1 MTAFSDLL
9 ADPYAAR
16 RYLVILEPYDPG
28 ASAVVTLHY
37 SDHGFVTEPGD
48 SPANQYFEPRVVSAL
63 NFERHLFQRGL
74 IGGRSIPNFGE
85 IVLANADGGLDGF
98 LAYGWD
104 DRRVRV
110 LLGGEGFVYG
120 DFGLVFGGTTE
131 QIEIT
136 DEVLTVRLRD
146 WQHKLDKPVQGTLY
160 AGTGGDEGGSDLTG
174 VRKPLAF
181 GRVLNVRP
189 VMVDP
194 GAGRYQVHDG
204 GLEDVDALYVGGIA
218 YTKVAGTPAAN
229 QYVVD
234 TATGFVT
241 VGGAPLTEQ
250 VTCDVKGAKAGGTYL
265 TTVADIV
272 EEIVISQ
279 GGLGAGDVD
288 TASFTALNTANG
300 STVGIYIDGAANST
314 VLAVLDELIASIG
327 GYYGFDRS
335 GKFEVGRLEAPGG
348 TPAATFSEVEILEI
362 DRQATAL
369 PVHRIRLGY
378 QPNWTVQ
385 VEFQLN
391 GGASAGRRAFA
402 AREFRHVTAEDGSV
416 LTKHPLAGDL
426 EINTLLDGS
435 ADAGAEA
442 SRLLNL
448 YKADRDLFRVRVK
461 TQPFALELA
470 DTVRL
475 TYPRFG
481 LEAGKG
487 FRVIGL
493 VEDAASNEVEL
504 TLWG

>member
-1 MTAFSDLL
+1 MSDFTDLL

-16 RYLVILEPYDPG
+16 RYLVILEPYDPDV
-28 ASAVVTLHY
+28 ATVVALYY

-98 LAYGWD
+98 LEYGWD
-104 DRRVRV
+104 DRRVQV
-110 LLGGEGFVYG
+110 LLGGDDFVYG
-120 DFGLVFGGTTE
+120 DFGLVFDGTAE

-136 DEVLTVRLRD
+136 DDVVTVRLRD
-146 WQHKLDKPVQGTLY
+146 WQHKLNKPVQGALY
-160 AGTGGDEGGSDLTG
+160 AGTGGDEGGTDLTG

-194 GAGRYQVHDG
+194 GAGRYQAHDG
-204 GLEDVDALYVGGIA
+204 AIDDVDAVYVGGIA
-218 YTKVAGTPAAN
+218 YTKIAGTPAAN
-229 QYVVD
+229 QYAAD

-250 VTCDVKGAKAGGTYL
+250 VTCDVKGAKPGGTYL
-265 TTVADIV
+265 TSVADIV
-272 EEIVISQ
+272 EEIVTSQ
-279 GGLGAGDVD
+279 GGLDAGDLD
-288 TASFTALNTANG
+288 STSFTALNTANG
-300 STVGIYIDGAANST
+300 SIVGIYFDGAGNKT
-314 VLAVLDELIASIG
+314 VLEVLDELVASIG

-348 TPAATFSEVEILEI
+348 TPAATFTNVEILEI

-369 PVHRIRLGY
+369 PVHRVRLGY

-391 GGASAGRRAFA
+391 GGATAGRRAFT
-402 AREFRHVTAEDGSV
+402 ARDFRHVTAEDGSV

-426 EINTLLDGS
+426 EVKTLLDAS
-435 ADAGAEA
+435 AAASAEA
-442 SRLLNL
+442 SRLLGL

-481 LEAGKG
+481 LDAGKDCG
-487 FRVIGL
+487 VIGL
-493 VEDAASNEVEL
+493 VEDAAINEVEL

>member
-1 MTAFSDLL
+1 MSAFTDLL

-28 ASAVVTLHY
+28 AGAVVALYY

-48 SPANQYFEPRVVSAL
+48 SPANQYYEPRVVSAL

-85 IVLANADGGLDGF
+85 IVLANADGGLDEF
-98 LAYGWD
+98 LAFGWD
-104 DRRVRV
+104 DRPVRV
-110 LLGGEGFVYG
+110 FLGAEGFAYS
-120 DFGLVFGGTTE
+120 DFGLVFDGTAE
-131 QIEIT
+131 QIEVT
-136 DEVLTVRLRD
+136 DDVLTVRLRD

-160 AGTGGDEGGSDLTG
+160 AGTGGDEGGTDLTG

-204 GLEDVDALYVGGIA
+204 AIDDVDALYVGGITN
-218 YTKVAGTPAAN
+218 TKVVGAPAAN
-229 QYVVD
+229 QYAVD
-234 TATGFVT
+234 VATGFVT

-250 VTCDVKGAKAGGTYL
+250 VTCDVKGAKPGGTYL

-272 EEIVISQ
+272 EEIATSQ
-279 GGLGAGDVD
+279 GGLGAGDLD
-288 TASFTALNTANG
+288 SASFTALNTAN
-300 STVGIYIDGAANST
+300 SAVVGVYVEGTTNRA
-314 VLAVLDELIASIG
+314 VLEVLDELIASIG

-385 VEFQLN
+385 VEFQLQ
-391 GGASAGRRAFA
+391 GGATAGRRAFT
-402 AREFRHVTAEDGSV
+402 ARDFRHVTALDGSV

-426 EINTLLDGS
+426 EVKTLLDGS
-435 ADAGAEA
+435 ADAGTEA
-442 SRLLNL
+442 SRLLDL

-470 DTVRL
+470 NTVRL
-475 TYPRFG
+475 SYPRYG
-481 LEAGKG
+481 LDAGKD
-487 FRVIGL
+487 FRVVGL
-493 VEDAASNEVEL
+493 VEDAAINEIEL

>member
-1 MTAFSDLL
+1 MSAFTDLL

-37 SDHGFVTEPGD
+37 SDHGFVTKPTD
-48 SPANQYFEPRVVSAL
+48 SPASQYFEPRVVSAL

-98 LAYGWD
+98 LEYGWD
-104 DRRVRV
+104 DRRVQV
-110 LLGGEGFVYG
+110 LLGGEGFAYS
-120 DFGLVFGGTTE
+120 DFGLVFDGTAE

-136 DEVLTVRLRD
+136 DDVLMVRLRD
-146 WQHKLDKPVQGTLY
+146 WQHKLDKPIQGTLY
-160 AGTGGDEGGSDLTG
+160 AGTGGDEGASDLTG

-204 GLEDVDALYVGGIA
+204 AIDDVDALFVGGIA
-218 YTKVAGTPAAN
+218 YTKIVGTPAAN
-229 QYVVD
+229 QYAVD
-234 TATGFVT
+234 AATGFVI

-250 VTCDVKGAKAGGTYL
+250 VTCDVKGAKSGGTYL

-272 EEIVISQ
+272 EEIVTSQ
-279 GGLGAGDVD
+279 GGLSAGDID
-288 TASFTALNTANG
+288 SASFTALNTTNSA
-300 STVGIYIDGAANST
+300 TVGIYFDGASNKT
-314 VLAVLDELIASIG
+314 VLEVLDELIASIG

-335 GKFEVGRLEAPGG
+335 GKFEVGRLEAPSGA
-348 TPAATFSEVEILEI
+348 PAATFTNVEILEI
-362 DRQATAL
+362 DRQATAQ
-369 PVHRIRLGY
+369 PVHRVRLGY

-385 VEFQLN
+385 VEFQLQ
-391 GGASAGRRAFA
+391 GGATAGRRAFT
-402 AREFRHVTAEDGSV
+402 ARDFRHVTALDGSV

-426 EINTLLDGS
+426 EIKTLLDGS
-435 ADAGAEA
+435 ADASTEA
-442 SRLLNL
+442 ARLLDL
-448 YKADRDLFRVRVK
+448 YKTDRDLFRVRVK

-470 DTVRL
+470 NTVRL
-475 TYPRFG
+475 SYPRYG
-481 LEAGKG
+481 LDAGKD

-493 VEDAASNEVEL
+493 VEDAAINEVEL

>member
-1 MTAFSDLL
+1 MSAFSDLL
-9 ADPYAAR
+9 ADAYAAR
-16 RYLVILEPYDPG
+16 RYLVTLEPYDPG
-28 ASAVVTLHY
+28 AGAVVTRYY

-48 SPANQYFEPRVVSAL
+48 SPANQFFEPRVVSAL
-63 NFERHLFQRGL
+63 NFERNLFQRGL

-110 LLGGEGFVYG
+110 FLGGDDFDYG
-120 DFGLVFGGTTE
+120 DFGLVFDGTAE
-131 QIEIT
+131 QIEVT
-136 DEVLTVRLRD
+136 DEVVTVRLRD

-204 GLEDVDALYVGGIA
+204 AIEDVDALYVGGIT
-218 YTKVAGTPAAN
+218 YTKIVGTPAAN
-229 QYVVD
+229 QYAAD
-234 TATGFVT
+234 TATGFVA

-250 VTCDVKGAKAGGTYL
+250 VTCDVKGAKPGGTYL
-265 TTVADIV
+265 TSVADIV

-279 GGLGAGDVD
+279 GGLSGGDLD
-288 TASFTALNTANG
+288 TASFTALNTANNAA
-300 STVGIYIDGAANST
+300 VGIYVDGASSRN
-314 VLAVLDELIASIG
+314 VLEVLDELLASIG

-335 GKFEVGRLEAPGG
+335 GQFEVGRLEAPVG
-348 TPAATFSEVEILEI
+348 TPAATFTNVEILDI

-369 PVHRIRLGY
+369 PVHRVRLGY

-385 VEFQLN
+385 VEFQLQ
-391 GGASAGRRAFA
+391 GAATAGRRAFT
-402 AREFRHVTAEDGSV
+402 ARDFRHVTALDGTV

-426 EINTLLDGS
+426 EIKTLLDGI
-435 ADAGAEA
+435 AAAGTEA
-442 SRLLNL
+442 SRLLDL

-461 TQPFALELA
+461 TQPFALEMA
-470 DTVRL
+470 NTVRL
-475 TYPRFG
+475 IYPRFG
-481 LEAGKG
+481 LEAGKDY
-487 FRVIGL
+487 RVIGL
-493 VEDAASNEVEL
+493 VEDAAINEIEL

>member
-1 MTAFSDLL
+1 MSVFIDLL

-28 ASAVVTLHY
+28 GGAVVTLHY

-85 IVLANADGGLDGF
+85 IVLANTDGGLDGF

-110 LLGGEGFVYG
+110 LLGGEGFAYG
-120 DFGLVFGGTTE
+120 EFGLVFDGTAE
-131 QIEIT
+131 QIEAT
-136 DEVLTVRLRD
+136 DEMLTVRLRD

-160 AGTGGDEGGSDLTG
+160 AGADGNEGGSDLAG
-174 VRKPLAF
+174 VRKPLAL

-204 GLEDVDALYVGGIA
+204 TIDDVDALYVGGVV
-218 YTKVAGTPAAN
+218 YTKIAGTPAAN
-229 QYVVD
+229 QYAID
-234 TATGFVT
+234 AATGFVT

-250 VTCDVKGAKAGGTYL
+250 VTCDVKGAKPGGAYL

-272 EEIVISQ
+272 EEIVTSQ
-279 GGLGAGDVD
+279 GGLGAGDLD
-288 TASFTALNTANG
+288 DASFTALNAANNA
-300 STVGIYIDGAANST
+300 TVGVYIDGANGRS
-314 VLAVLDELIASIG
+314 VLEVLDELVASIG

-348 TPAATFSEVEILEI
+348 TPAATFTNVEILEI
-362 DRQATAL
+362 DRPATAL
-369 PVHRIRLGY
+369 PVHRVRLGY
-378 QPNWTVQ
+378 QPNGTVQ

-391 GGASAGRRAFA
+391 GGATAPRRAFA
-402 AREFRHVTAEDGSV
+402 AREFRHVTAEDISV
-416 LTKHPLAGDL
+416 LTMHPLAGDL

-435 ADAGAEA
+435 ADASAEA

-481 LEAGKG
+481 LEAGKE

>member
-1 MTAFSDLL
+1 MSAFSDLL

-28 ASAVVTLHY
+28 AIAVVSLYY

-48 SPANQYFEPRVVSAL
+48 SPASQYFAPRVVSAL

-85 IVLANADGGLDGF
+85 IVLANADGRLDDL

-104 DRRVRV
+104 DRRVQV
-110 LLGGEGFVYG
+110 LLGGEDFAYG
-120 DFGLVFGGTTE
+120 DFGIVFDGTAE
-131 QIEIT
+131 QVEVT

-146 WQHKLDKPVQGTLY
+146 WQHKLDKPLQGTLY
-160 AGTGGDEGGSDLTG
+160 AGTGGDEGGSDLSG
-174 VRKPLAF
+174 VRKPMAF

-189 VMVDP
+189 AMVDV

-204 GLEDVDALYVGGIA
+204 AIEDVDALYLGGIA
-218 YTKVAGTPAAN
+218 YTKITGTPAAN
-229 QYVVD
+229 QYAVD

-250 VTCDVKGAKAGGTYL
+250 VTCDVKGATLGGTYL
-265 TTVADIV
+265 RAVADIV
-272 EEIVISQ
+272 EEIVTSQ
-279 GGLGAGDVD
+279 GGLSAGGLD
-288 TASFTALNTANG
+288 TASFTTLNTANG
-300 STVGIYIDGAANST
+300 STVGVYVDGTASRT
-314 VLAVLDELIASIG
+314 VLEVLDELIASIG

-348 TPAATFSEVEILEI
+348 TPAATFTAVEILEI

-369 PVHRIRLGY
+369 SVHRVRLGY

-391 GGASAGRRAFA
+391 GGATADRRAFT
-402 AREFRHVTAEDGSV
+402 ARDFRHVTAEDGSV

-426 EINTLLDGS
+426 EVKTLLDGN
-435 ADAGAEA
+435 ADASTEA

-448 YKADRDLFRVRVK
+448 YKVDRDLFRVRVK

-475 TYPRFG
+475 SYPRFG
-481 LEAGKG
+481 LDAGKD

-493 VEDAASNEVEL
+493 VEDAALSEVEL
-504 TLWG
+504 ACWG

>member
-1 MTAFSDLL
+1 MSAFTDLL
-9 ADPYAAR
+9 ADPYSAR

-28 ASAVVTLHY
+28 AAAVVTLYY
-37 SDHGFVTEPGD
+37 SDHGFVTEPSD
-48 SPANQYFEPRVVSAL
+48 SPASQYFEPRVVSAL

-85 IVLANADGGLDGF
+85 IVLANADGGLDG
-98 LAYGWD
+98 LLTHGWD

-110 LLGGEGFVYG
+110 FLGGEDFSYG
-120 DFGLVFGGTTE
+120 DFGLVFDGTAE
-131 QIEIT
+131 QIEVT
-136 DEVLTVRLRD
+136 DQVLTVRLRD

-204 GLEDVDALYVGGIA
+204 AIDDADALYVGGIA
-218 YTKVAGTPAAN
+218 YTHIVGTPVAN
-229 QYVVD
+229 QYAVD
-234 TATGFVT
+234 ENVGFVT
-241 VGGAPLTEQ
+241 VGGAPPNEQ
-250 VTCDVKGAKAGGTYL
+250 VTCDVKGAKPGGAYL
-265 TTVADIV
+265 ETVADIV
-272 EEIVISQ
+272 EEIVTSQ
-279 GGLGAGDVD
+279 GGLGADDLD
-288 TASFTALNTANG
+288 TASFTALNTANNA
-300 STVGIYIDGAANST
+300 TVGIFVDGASSKT
-314 VLAVLDELIASIG
+314 VLEVLDELLASIG

-335 GKFEVGRLEAPGG
+335 GKFQVGRLEAPGG
-348 TPAATFSEVEILEI
+348 TPAATFTNVEILEI
-362 DRQATAL
+362 DRPATAL
-369 PVHRIRLGY
+369 PVHRVRLGY

-391 GGASAGRRAFA
+391 GGATAGRRAFT
-402 AREFRHVTAEDGSV
+402 ARDFRHVTAQDGSV

-426 EINTLLDGS
+426 EVKTLLDGS
-435 ADAGAEA
+435 ANASTEA
-442 SRLLNL
+442 TRLLNL
-448 YKADRDLFRVRVK
+448 YKIDRDLFRVRVK

-470 DTVRL
+470 DSVRL
-475 TYPRFG
+475 SYPRFG

-487 FRVIGL
+487 LRVIGL
-493 VEDAASNEVEL
+493 VEDAAINEVEL

>member
-1 MTAFSDLL
+1 MSAFTDLL

-37 SDHGFVTEPGD
+37 SDHGFVTEPSD
-48 SPANQYFEPRVVSAL
+48 SPASQYFEPRVVSAL

-98 LAYGWD
+98 LEYGWD
-104 DRRVRV
+104 DRRVQV
-110 LLGGEGFVYG
+110 LLGGEGFAYS
-120 DFGLVFGGTTE
+120 DFGLVFDGTAE
-131 QIEIT
+131 QIEIA
-136 DEVLTVRLRD
+136 DDVVTVRLRD

-194 GAGRYQVHDG
+194 GAGRYQVHG
-204 GLEDVDALYVGGIA
+204 GAIDDVDALYVGGIA
-218 YTKVAGTPAAN
+218 YTKIVGTPAAN
-229 QYVVD
+229 QYAVD
-234 TATGFVT
+234 VATGFVT

-250 VTCDVKGAKAGGTYL
+250 VTCDVKGAKPSGTYL
-265 TTVADIV
+265 TSVADIV
-272 EEIVISQ
+272 QEIATRQ
-279 GGLGAGDVD
+279 GGLSAGNLDS
-288 TASFTALNTANG
+288 ASFTALNTAN
-300 STVGIYIDGAANST
+300 SATVGIYIDGASNKT
-314 VLAVLDELIASIG
+314 VLEVLDELIASIG

-335 GKFEVGRLEAPGG
+335 GKFEVGRLEVPGG

-385 VEFQLN
+385 VEFHLQ
-391 GGASAGRRAFA
+391 GGATAGRRAFT
-402 AREFRHVTAEDGSV
+402 ARDFRHVTASDGSV

-426 EINTLLDGS
+426 EVKTSLDGS
-435 ADAGAEA
+435 ADASTEA
-442 SRLLNL
+442 ARLLDL

-475 TYPRFG
+475 IYPRFG
-481 LEAGKG
+481 LDAGKDCG
-487 FRVIGL
+487 VIGL
-493 VEDAASNEVEL
+493 VEDAAINEVEL

>member
-1 MTAFSDLL
+1 MSAFTDLL

-28 ASAVVTLHY
+28 AGAVVALYY

-48 SPANQYFEPRVVSAL
+48 SPANQYYEPRVVSAL

-104 DRRVRV
+104 ARRVRV
-110 LLGGEGFVYG
+110 LLGGEGFAYG
-120 DFGLVFGGTTE
+120 EFGLVFDGTAE
-131 QIEIT
+131 QIEVT

-160 AGTGGDEGGSDLTG
+160 AGAGSDEGGSDLAG

-181 GRVLNVRP
+181 GRALNVRP

-204 GLEDVDALYVGGIA
+204 AIDDVDALYVGGIA
-218 YTKVAGTPAAN
+218 YTKIAGTPAAN
-229 QYVVD
+229 QYAVD
-234 TATGFVT
+234 AATGFVT
-241 VGGAPLTEQ
+241 VGGAPLTKQ
-250 VTCDVKGAKAGGTYL
+250 VTCDVRGAKPGATYH

-272 EEIVISQ
+272 EEIVTSQ
-279 GGLGAGDVD
+279 GGLGAGDLD
-288 TASFTALNTANG
+288 SASFTTLNTAND
-300 STVGIYIDGAANST
+300 STVGIYVDGAASRT
-314 VLAVLDELIASIG
+314 VLEALDELIASIG

-335 GKFEVGRLEAPGG
+335 GKFQVGRLEAPGG
-348 TPAATFSEVEILEI
+348 TPAATFTAVEILEI
-362 DRQATAL
+362 DRPATAL
-369 PVHRIRLGY
+369 PVHRVRLGY

-391 GGASAGRRAFA
+391 GGATAGRRAFT
-402 AREFRHVTAEDGSV
+402 ARVFRHVTAEEGSV
-416 LTKHPLAGDL
+416 LTMHPLAGDL

-435 ADAGAEA
+435 ADASAEA

>member
-1 MTAFSDLL
+1 MSAFTDFL
-9 ADPYAAR
+9 ADPYTAR

-28 ASAVVTLHY
+28 AGANATLYY
-37 SDHGFVTEPGD
+37 SDHGFVTAPTD
-48 SPANQYFEPRVVSAL
+48 SPANRYFEPRVVSAL

-98 LAYGWD
+98 LTFGWD
-104 DRRVRV
+104 DRRVQV
-110 LLGGEGFVYG
+110 LLGGEGFAYS
-120 DFGLVFGGTTE
+120 DFGLVFDGTAE

-136 DEVLTVRLRD
+136 DDVLTVRLRD

-181 GRVLNVRP
+181 GRVLNIRP
-189 VMVDP
+189 VMVDT
-194 GAGRYQVHDG
+194 GAAHYQMHDG
-204 GLEDVDALYVGGIA
+204 AIDDVDAFYVGGIA
-218 YTKVAGTPAAN
+218 YSKITGTPAAN
-229 QYVVD
+229 QYAVD

-241 VGGAPLTEQ
+241 VGGEPLTEQ
-250 VTCDVKGAKAGGTYL
+250 VTCDVKGAKPGGTYL

-272 EEIVISQ
+272 EEIVTSQ
-279 GGLGAGDVD
+279 GGLGAGDLD
-288 TASFTALNTANG
+288 AASFTALNTAN
-300 STVGIYIDGAANST
+300 SATVGVYVDGASNKT
-314 VLAVLDELIASIG
+314 VLEVLDELVASIG

-335 GKFEVGRLEAPGG
+335 GKFEVGRLESPGG
-348 TPAATFSEVEILEI
+348 ALAATFTNVEILEI

-369 PVHRIRLGY
+369 PVHRVRLGY

-385 VEFQLN
+385 VEFQLQ
-391 GGASAGRRAFA
+391 GGATAGRRAFT
-402 AREFRHVTAEDGSV
+402 AREFRHVTAQDGSI

-426 EINTLLDGS
+426 EVKTLLDGS
-435 ADAGAEA
+435 ADAGTEA
-442 SRLLNL
+442 ARLLDL

-470 DTVRL
+470 DAVRL

-481 LEAGKG
+481 LEAGKD

-493 VEDAASNEVEL
+493 VEDAAINEVEL

>member
-1 MTAFSDLL
+1 MSAFTDLL
-9 ADPYAAR
+9 ADAYAAR
-16 RYLVILEPYDPG
+16 RYLVVLEPYDPG
-28 ASAVVTLHY
+28 AGDVVTLYH

-98 LAYGWD
+98 LTFGWD
-104 DRRVRV
+104 GRRVRV
-110 LLGGEGFVYG
+110 YLGGDAFVHG
-120 DFGLVFGGTTE
+120 DFGLVFDGTAE

-136 DEVLTVRLRD
+136 DDVVTVRLRD
-146 WQHKLDKPVQGTLY
+146 WQHKLDKPVQGALY
-160 AGTGGDEGGSDLTG
+160 AGTGGDEGGFDLTG

-204 GLEDVDALYVGGIA
+204 AIDDVDALYVGGIA
-218 YTKVAGTPAAN
+218 YAKIAGTPAAN
-229 QYVVD
+229 QYAVD
-234 TATGFVT
+234 DATGFVT
-241 VGGAPLTEQ
+241 VGGTPITEQ
-250 VTCDVKGAKAGGTYL
+250 VTCDVKGAKPGGTYL

-272 EEIVISQ
+272 EEIVTSQ
-279 GGLGAGDVD
+279 GGLGAGDLD
-288 TASFTALNTANG
+288 AASFTALNTANDA
-300 STVGIYIDGAANST
+300 TVGIYVDGASSRN
-314 VLAVLDELIASIG
+314 VLQVLDELIASIG

-335 GKFEVGRLEAPGG
+335 GKFQVGRLEAPGG
-348 TPAATFSEVEILEI
+348 TPAATFTNVEILDIE
-362 DRQATAL
+362 RQATAL
-369 PVHRIRLGY
+369 PVYRVRLGY

-385 VEFQLN
+385 VEFQLQ
-391 GGASAGRRAFA
+391 GGATAGRRAFT
-402 AREFRHVTAEDGSV
+402 ARDFRHVTALDGSV

-426 EINTLLDGS
+426 EIKTLLDGN
-435 ADAGAEA
+435 ADAGTEA
-442 SRLLNL
+442 SRLLDL

-470 DTVRL
+470 ETVRL
-475 TYPRFG
+475 SYPRFA
-481 LEAGKG
+481 LEAGKD

-493 VEDAASNEVEL
+493 VEDAAINEVEL

>member
-1 MTAFSDLL
+1 MSVFIDLL

-28 ASAVVTLHY
+28 GGAVVTLHY

-204 GLEDVDALYVGGIA
+204 AIDDVDALYVGGIA
-218 YTKVAGTPAAN
+218 YTKIAGSPAAN
-229 QYVVD
+229 QYAVD
-234 TATGFVT
+234 VATGFVT

-250 VTCDVKGAKAGGTYL
+250 VTCDVKGAKPGGAYH

-272 EEIVISQ
+272 KEIVTSQ
-279 GGLGAGDVD
+279 GGLGAGDLD
-288 TASFTALNTANG
+288 DASFTALNTANNAR
-300 STVGIYIDGAANST
+300 VGVYVDGANGRS
-314 VLAVLDELIASIG
+314 VLEVFDELVASIG
-327 GYYGFDRS
+327 GYYGFDRA

-348 TPAATFSEVEILEI
+348 APAATFTNVEILEI

-369 PVHRIRLGY
+369 PVHRVRLGY
-378 QPNWTVQ
+378 QPNGTVQ

-391 GGASAGRRAFA
+391 GGATAGRRAFT

-416 LTKHPLAGDL
+416 LTMHPLAGDL

-435 ADAGAEA
+435 ADASAEA

-481 LEAGKG
+481 LEAGKE

>member
-1 MTAFSDLL
+1 MSAFTDLL

-28 ASAVVTLHY
+28 ASAVVTLYY
-37 SDHGFVTEPGD
+37 SDHGFVTEPLD
-48 SPANQYFEPRVVSAL
+48 SPASRYFEPRVVSAL

-74 IGGRSIPNFGE
+74 IGGRSIPSFGE

-98 LAYGWD
+98 LTFGWD
-104 DRRVRV
+104 DRRVQAF
-110 LLGGEGFVYG
+110 LGGEGFAYS
-120 DFGLVFGGTTE
+120 DFGLVFDGTAE
-131 QIEIT
+131 QIEAN
-136 DEVLTVRLRD
+136 DELVTVRLRD

-160 AGTGGDEGGSDLTG
+160 AGTGGDEGGSDLAG

-181 GRVLNVRP
+181 GRALNVRP

-204 GLEDVDALYVGGIA
+204 AMDDVDVLYVGGIA
-218 YTKVAGTPAAN
+218 YTRIVGTPAASE
-229 QYVVD
+229 YGVD
-234 TATGFVT
+234 AATGFVT

-250 VTCDVKGAKAGGTYL
+250 VTCDVKGAKPGGTYL

-272 EEIVISQ
+272 EEIVTGQ
-279 GGLGAGDVD
+279 GGLGAGDLD
-288 TASFTALNTANG
+288 SASFTALNTANG
-300 STVGIYIDGAANST
+300 STVGIYFDGASNKT
-314 VLAVLDELIASIG
+314 VLEVLDELLASIG

-348 TPAATFSEVEILEI
+348 TPAATFTDVEILEI

-369 PVHRIRLGY
+369 PVHRVRLGY
-378 QPNWTVQ
+378 QPNGTVQ

-391 GGASAGRRAFA
+391 GGATAGRRAFT
-402 AREFRHVTAEDGSV
+402 ARDFRHVSAEDGSV

-426 EINTLLDGS
+426 EVKTLLDGS
-435 ADAGAEA
+435 ADASTEA
-442 SRLLNL
+442 SRLLDL

-470 DTVRL
+470 DTVQL
-475 TYPRFG
+475 SYPRFG
-481 LEAGKG
+481 LDAGKD

-493 VEDAASNEVEL
+493 VEDAAINEVEL